1 MAPITIAPKKL
12 GATQKPKIPKGL
24 GTNRIIALTHHDC
37 QKINQTTWHKLGLAQ
52 IGVGT
57 NWGWHKL
64 GLAQIEAGTHWH

>member
-1 MAPITIAPKKL
+1 MGMAPIKIAPKKL

-52 IGVGT
+52 I
-57 NWGWHKL
+57 
-64 GLAQIEAGTHWH
+64 EAGTHWH